1 MLTLTIKPER
11 DLLAL
16 GLNAAAGLDLVGLV
30 AAGVA
35 QGRHDDDLFEERNV
49 RHLNEDKFYTQTSDS
64 CVSNQQSYLL
74 ICESGLKFYILKRI

>member
-1 MLTLTIKPER
+1 MLTLKPER

-16 GLNAAAGLDLVGLV
+16 GLNPSAGLDLVGLV

-49 RHLNEDKFYTQTSDS
+49 RHLNENKYYT
-64 CVSNQQSYLL
+64 
-74 ICESGLKFYILKRI
+74 